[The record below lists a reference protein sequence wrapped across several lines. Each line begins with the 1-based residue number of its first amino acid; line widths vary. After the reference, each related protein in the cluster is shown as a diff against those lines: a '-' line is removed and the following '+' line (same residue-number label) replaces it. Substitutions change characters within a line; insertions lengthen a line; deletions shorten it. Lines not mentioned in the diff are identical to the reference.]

1 MYRRY
6 DFKKIFEAEQ
16 LGAPLNPEDMGLETN
31 QEAQSNIRRE
41 GYELEATMSDA
52 EINELLT
59 RGSIEVGEANWK
71 KLDNATISDRIKS
84 LTIETGDRD
93 EIISEDDLVVT
104 LKLTKQKID
113 QLIGMVKD
121 GSIAKY
127 AVNGTPI
134 SFIKDIET
142 KLSTPTDLQK
152 KVEADSI
159 LPNESVRTVARF
171 NEFLSEGR
179 RDEVADA
186 FEEILKIIPK
196 KKKSNKF
203 KNKKIDNYEF

>member
-31 QEAQSNIRRE
+31 QEAQSNTRRE

-71 KLDNATISDRIKS
+71 KLDNATQSDRIKS
-84 LTIETGDRD
+84 LTIETGDHD